1 MALMKNVLACKY
13 TKKLNQFLSFRAVP
27 TCENLY
33 QAGLSLCPCGGGVGG
48 QQWVGLLHSHHS
60 DRGRHLKCVHVR
72 L

>member
-1 MALMKNVLACKY
+1 MKNVLVCKY
-13 TKKLNQFLSFRAVP
+13 IKKLIQFLPFRAMP
-27 TCENLY
+27 TYENLY
-33 QAGLSLCPCGGGVGG
+33 QAGLSLRHCGGGVGR